1 MNQIKTIDGHLNA
14 ADLKFAILA
23 TRFNDFIVDRLVG
36 GAVDYLIRHGGSEEN
51 LTIVRVPGA
60 FEMPLACKKLA
71 ASGKYDGIVAVGA
84 VIRGGTPHFDFVAAE
99 ATKGLAHVSLESGV
113 PVGFGLLTTDNIEQA
128 IERAGTKA
136 GNKGVEAA
144 SAVLETVRV
153 LQQILVRY
161 AGGAH
166 KNASRAFPPR
176 SFCLA
181 GRPCGG
187 NFAVRSPLPKNTGRC
202 SPYKAAS
209 PR

>member
-71 ASGKYDGIVAVGA
+71 ASGKYVAVGA

-153 LQQILVRY
+153 LQQI
-161 AGGAH
+161 
-166 KNASRAFPPR
+166 
-176 SFCLA
+176 
-181 GRPCGG
+181 
-187 NFAVRSPLPKNTGRC
+187 
-202 SPYKAAS
+202 
-209 PR
+209 